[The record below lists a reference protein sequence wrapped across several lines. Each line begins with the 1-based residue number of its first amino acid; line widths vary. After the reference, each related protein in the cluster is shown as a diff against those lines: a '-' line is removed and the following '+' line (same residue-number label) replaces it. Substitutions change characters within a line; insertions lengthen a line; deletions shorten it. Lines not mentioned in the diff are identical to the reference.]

1 MNTNANTLAQQE
13 ELEEN
18 QIKKVDFKMVTFTL
32 AGKDYGIDIMNVKEI
47 HKAEKF
53 TFVPNSAPFVRG
65 VYNMRGDI
73 ISVID
78 LRIFF
83 NLPVT
88 KNTNSF
94 ENMIILRLE
103 DHTIGVLV
111 DTIEK
116 VIGIDSSR
124 KQPPHPLF
132 GDINIKYING
142 VVENEDSL
150 YIILDAEKIFT
161 TESSSESKSAE
172 KPLAMPAAPVID
184 DSVFDA
190 SAIRAQDEDK
200 SLNISFIEETLPTY
214 AGFHTTPLNQEW
226 VQKRFDSWEKQKG
239 ADQTQLENKE
249 DASAYLRGFHS
260 PYTGD
265 LWGEEYLSA
274 LSSLLP
280 DKSGNVFAW
289 NPGCSRGHETYSIAV
304 MLKKKNPD
312 ILLKVQ
318 GNDNDLINI
327 SSAPGLLVDKNRTP
341 GLYEPYLIS
350 TPKGS
355 QFNGLIKDSVIFE
368 YHDLTNNSTMP
379 PLDYVFCR
387 DTLSY
392 MDEGTQIKLLESFH
406 EALKPGGILVL
417 GANEKP
423 IKAAQWDVIENN
435 NLKIY
440 KKK

>member
-1 MNTNANTLAQQE
+1 MNMNPETLTNSQE
-13 ELEEN
+13 IEEK

-32 AGKDYGIDIMNVKEI
+32 AGKDYGIDIMKVKEI

-53 TFVPNSAPFVRG
+53 TFVPNSSPFVRG

-83 NLPVT
+83 NLPVKSNQ
-88 KNTNSF
+88 KNF

-132 GDINIKYING
+132 GDINIKYIDS
-142 VVENEDSL
+142 VVENDNSL
-150 YIILDAEKIFT
+150 YIILDAEKIF
-161 TESSSESKSAE
+161 SSDTSVESKKVEPIMQAVSMA
-172 KPLAMPAAPVID
+172 D
-184 DSVFDA
+184 DSMFDA
-190 SAIRAQDEDK
+190 SAIRTQDSDK
-200 SLNISFIEETLPTY
+200 SLNIGFIEETLPTY
-214 AGFHTTPLNQEW
+214 AGFYPSPVNRDW
-226 VQKRFDSWEKQKG
+226 VRDRFDSWEKQRGHDKI
-239 ADQTQLENKE
+239 QLENND
-249 DASAYLRGFHS
+249 DATAYLRGFFS
-260 PYTGD
+260 PYSGE
-265 LWGEEYLSA
+265 LWGDEYVNA
-274 LSSLLP
+274 LMEMLP
-280 DKSGNVFAW
+280 GRSGNIFAW
-289 NPGCSRGHETYSIAV
+289 NPGCSRGYETYSLAA

-312 ILLKVQ
+312 SIIKVQ

-327 SSAPGLLVDKNRTP
+327 SSAPGLLFDKGRVP
-341 GLYEPYLIS
+341 DFYQPFLITS
-350 TPKGS
+350 ARGT
-355 QFNGLIKDSVIFE
+355 QFNDVIKDSVIFE
-368 YHDLTNNSTMP
+368 YHDLAHDSALP
-379 PLDYVFCR
+379 PLDFVVCR

-392 MDEGTQIKLLESFH
+392 MDEKMQIQLMNHIFESM
-406 EALKPGGILVL
+406 KPGGLLLL

-423 IKAAQWDVIENN
+423 INENIWDVIENN
-435 NLKIY
+435 SLKLY